1 MASPAPVGPFSQPE
15 LLGPFLQHFVRQS
28 DALYSAPA
36 GLRDAGGSGGSAVST
51 PSFSTGVLGGGL
63 ALG

>member
-1 MASPAPVGPFSQPE
+1 MASPAPVGPFSQHE
-15 LLGPFLQHFVRQS
+15 SLGPFLQHFVRQS

-36 GLRDAGGSGGSAVST
+36 VLRGAGGSGSSAVST
-51 PSFSTGVLGGGL
+51 PSYYTRVLGGGL